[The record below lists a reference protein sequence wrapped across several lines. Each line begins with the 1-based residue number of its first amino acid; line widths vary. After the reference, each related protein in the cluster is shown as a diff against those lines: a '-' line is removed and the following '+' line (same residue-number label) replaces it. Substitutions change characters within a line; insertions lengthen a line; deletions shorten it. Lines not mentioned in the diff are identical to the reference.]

1 MSCKAVNYVIFE
13 DELYK
18 KSINGILLKCLVESE
33 AYIVLT
39 ETHGEICGSHQ
50 AGGKMKWMLFRQGYY
65 WPTILKDC
73 INYAKS
79 CEECQKHGPIQQVP
93 ASELHLIT
101 KPCPF
106 QGWTLDLIRHFHP
119 PSSKGHKY
127 ILVLV
132 DYFTKWVQAILLKNI
147 D

>member
-73 INYAKS
+73 INY
-79 CEECQKHGPIQQVP
+79 CQIMRRMP
-93 ASELHLIT
+93 ET
-101 KPCPF
+101 
-106 QGWTLDLIRHFHP
+106 
-119 PSSKGHKY
+119 
-127 ILVLV
+127 
-132 DYFTKWVQAILLKNI
+132 
-147 D
+147 